1 MKKIAQALYEELAQ
15 KLIDKIHGRAIS
27 EVVINGDFG
36 EYEWEIKGEFT
47 CLFKTDIQADGRED
61 LILYYISSEN
71 VTFTMW
77 DEDGEKVPNDF
88 EMYELRKYML

>member
-1 MKKIAQALYEELAQ
+1 MKKITESLYDQLAQ
-15 KLIDKIHGRAIS
+15 MLIDKIHGRAIS
-27 EVVINGDFG
+27 EIVITGDF
-36 EYEWEIKGEFT
+36 EDLEWELKGVFT
-47 CLFKTDIQADGRED
+47 CLFKTDIQGDGRED
-61 LILYYISSEN
+61 LIIYYISSGN